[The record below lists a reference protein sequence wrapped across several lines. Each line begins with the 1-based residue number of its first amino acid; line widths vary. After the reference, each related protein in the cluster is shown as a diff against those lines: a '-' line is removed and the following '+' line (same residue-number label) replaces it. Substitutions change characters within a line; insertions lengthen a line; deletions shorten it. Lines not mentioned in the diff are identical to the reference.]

1 MTESSRQA
9 TPISAVAEKNQFDI
23 AVEQFD
29 RAAELMRLDS
39 NSREIL
45 RKPQRVL
52 SVSIP
57 VRMDD
62 GRIQV
67 FSGYRCQHNNARGP
81 YKGGIRYHPQVTI
94 HEVKALAMWMT
105 WKCAVVGIP
114 YGGGK
119 GGITVN
125 PRELSKGELERLS
138 RGFFGAISDI
148 VGPEKDISAPDVYT
162 DPQTM
167 AWFMDEFSKIRRYNA
182 FGVVTGKPL
191 NVGGSLGR
199 GTSTARGLVF
209 TVEEAAKVLN
219 IDLSKATAAVQGYGN
234 AGAYTHMFLEDVGVK
249 IVAVTDS
256 RGGAYK
262 ADGVSYNEVS
272 AHKAK
277 TASVAGVAGSRDIS
291 NEDLLELDVDILV
304 PAALENQLTDKNASR
319 LKAKLVAEAA
329 NGPTTP
335 EADDRLFK
343 NGSMVIPDILA
354 NAGGVS
360 VSYLE
365 WVQNNHGYY
374 WTAEEVDQK
383 LRSIM
388 VNAFK
393 EVRDTAQKYN
403 VDMRQGAY
411 VHAIGRVA
419 EAMKTR
425 GWV

>member
-1 MTESSRQA
+1 MSEKTQQVTLTS
-9 TPISAVAEKNQFDI
+9 EKNQFDI
-23 AVEQFD
+23 ALEQFD
-29 RAAELMRLDS
+29 RAADLMELDS

-45 RKPQRVL
+45 RKPQKVL

-62 GRIQV
+62 GSIQV
-67 FSGYRCQHNNARGP
+67 FDGFRSQHNNARGP

-94 HEVKALAMWMT
+94 HEVKALSMWMT
-105 WKCAVVGIP
+105 WKCAVSDIP
-114 YGGGK
+114 LGGGK
-119 GGITVN
+119 GGITLN
-125 PRELSKGELERLS
+125 PKKLSKGELERLS
-138 RGFFGAISDI
+138 RGFFTAISDI
-148 VGPEKDISAPDVYT
+148 VGPEKDIPAPDVYT

-182 FGVVTGKPL
+182 YGVVTGKPL

-199 GTSTARGLVF
+199 GTATARGLVF
-209 TVEEAAKVLN
+209 IVEEAAKVLN
-219 IDLSKATAAVQGYGN
+219 MDLSKTTAAVQGYGN
-234 AGAYTHMFLEDVGVK
+234 AGAYTHMFLEDIGVK
-249 IVAVTDS
+249 VVAVSDS
-256 RGGAYK
+256 QGGAYSAEGLSHSK
-262 ADGVSYNEVS
+262 VS

-277 TASVAGVAGSRDIS
+277 TTSVVGAEGAKRVS

-319 LKAKLVAEAA
+319 VKAKVIAEAA

-335 EADDRLFK
+335 EADDALFR

-365 WVQNNHGYY
+365 WVQNNQGYY
-374 WTAEEVDQK
+374 WTAEEVDKK
-383 LRSIM
+383 LKVIM
-388 VNAFK
+388 VDAFK
-393 EVRDTAQKYN
+393 EVHNAAQKYN

-411 VHAIGRVA
+411 VHAIGKVA
-419 EAMKTR
+419 EAMKVR

>member
-1 MTESSRQA
+1 MSEKTQQVTLPS
-9 TPISAVAEKNQFDI
+9 EKNQFDI
-23 AVEQFD
+23 ALEQFD
-29 RAAELMRLDS
+29 RAADLMELDR

-45 RKPQRVL
+45 RKPQKVL

-62 GRIQV
+62 GSIQV
-67 FSGYRCQHNNARGP
+67 FDGFRSQHNNARGP

-94 HEVKALAMWMT
+94 HEVKALSMWMT
-105 WKCAVVGIP
+105 WKCAVSDIP
-114 YGGGK
+114 LGGGK
-119 GGITVN
+119 GGITLN
-125 PRELSKGELERLS
+125 PKKLSKGELERLS
-138 RGFFGAISDI
+138 RGFFAAISDI
-148 VGPEKDISAPDVYT
+148 VGPDKDIPAPDVYT

-182 FGVVTGKPL
+182 YGVVTGKPL

-199 GTSTARGLVF
+199 GTATARGLVF

-219 IDLSKATAAVQGYGN
+219 MDLSKTTAAVQGYGN
-234 AGAYTHMFLEDVGVK
+234 AGAYTHMFLEDIGVK
-249 IVAVTDS
+249 VVAVSDS
-256 RGGAYK
+256 QGGAYNAEGLSHSK
-262 ADGVSYNEVS
+262 VS

-277 TASVAGVAGSRDIS
+277 TTSVVSAEGAKNVS

-319 LKAKLVAEAA
+319 VKAKVIAEAA

-335 EADDRLFK
+335 EADDVLFR

-365 WVQNNHGYY
+365 WVQNNQGYY
-374 WTAEEVDQK
+374 WTAEEVDKK
-383 LRSIM
+383 LKVIM
-388 VNAFK
+388 VDAFK
-393 EVRDTAQKYN
+393 EVHNTAKKYN

-411 VHAIGRVA
+411 VHAIGKVA
-419 EAMKTR
+419 EAMKAR
-425 GWV
+425 GWI

>member
-1 MTESSRQA
+1 MTLISRQVA
-9 TPISAVAEKNQFDI
+9 GISEKNQFDI

-29 RAAELMRLDS
+29 RAADIMQLDG

-45 RKPQRVL
+45 RKPQRIL

-57 VRMDD
+57 VRMD
-62 GRIQV
+62 GGSIQV

-105 WKCAVVGIP
+105 WKCAVADIP

-125 PRELSKGELERLS
+125 PRELSNGELERLS
-138 RGFFGAISDI
+138 RGFFRAISDI
-148 VGPEKDISAPDVYT
+148 VGPEKDIPAPDVYT
-162 DPQTM
+162 NPQTM
-167 AWFMDEFSKIRRYNA
+167 AWFMDEFSKISRHNT

-191 NVGGSLGR
+191 NIGGSQGR
-199 GTSTARGLVF
+199 GTATARGLVF
-209 TVEEAAKVLN
+209 TVEEAAKILN
-219 IDLSKATAAVQGYGN
+219 IDLTKATAAVQGYGN
-234 AGAYTHMFLEDVGVK
+234 AGAYSHMFLENAGVK
-249 IVAVTDS
+249 VVAVTDS
-256 RGGAYK
+256 RGGAYD
-262 ADGVSYNEVS
+262 ADGLSHSKVS
-272 AHKAK
+272 AHKSK

-304 PAALENQLTDKNASR
+304 PAALENQITDKNVAR
-319 LKAKLVAEAA
+319 VKAKLIAEAA

-335 EADDRLFK
+335 EADDKLFK
-343 NGSMVIPDILA
+343 NGSMVIPDVLA

-365 WVQNNHGYY
+365 WVQNNYAYY
-374 WTAEEVDQK
+374 WTAEEIDQK
-383 LRSIM
+383 LKSIM

-393 EVRDTAQKYN
+393 EVRDTAQKYS
-403 VDMRQGAY
+403 VDLRQGAY
-411 VHAIGRVA
+411 VHAIGKVA

>member
-1 MTESSRQA
+1 MSEKTQQVTLTS
-9 TPISAVAEKNQFDI
+9 EKNQFDI
-23 AVEQFD
+23 ALEQFD
-29 RAAELMRLDS
+29 RAADLMELDS

-45 RKPQRVL
+45 RKPQKVL

-62 GRIQV
+62 GSIQV
-67 FSGYRCQHNNARGP
+67 FDGFRSQHNNARGP

-94 HEVKALAMWMT
+94 HEVKALSMWMT
-105 WKCAVVGIP
+105 WKCAVSDIP
-114 YGGGK
+114 LGGGK
-119 GGITVN
+119 GGITLN
-125 PRELSKGELERLS
+125 PKKLSNGELERLS
-138 RGFFGAISDI
+138 RGFFAAISDI
-148 VGPEKDISAPDVYT
+148 VGPEKDIPAPDVYT

-182 FGVVTGKPL
+182 YGVVTGKPL

-199 GTSTARGLVF
+199 GTATARGLVF
-209 TVEEAAKVLN
+209 TVEEAAKILN
-219 IDLSKATAAVQGYGN
+219 MDLSKTTAAVQGYGN
-234 AGAYTHMFLEDVGVK
+234 AGAYTHMLLEDIGVK
-249 IVAVTDS
+249 VVAVSDS
-256 RGGAYK
+256 QGGAYNAEGLSHSK
-262 ADGVSYNEVS
+262 VS

-277 TASVAGVAGSRDIS
+277 TTSVIGAEGSKSVS

-319 LKAKLVAEAA
+319 VKAKVIAEAA

-335 EADDRLFK
+335 EADDALFR

-365 WVQNNHGYY
+365 WVQNNQGYY
-374 WTAEEVDQK
+374 WTAEEVDKK
-383 LRSIM
+383 LKVIM
-388 VNAFK
+388 VDAFK
-393 EVRDTAQKYN
+393 EVHNAAQKYN

-411 VHAIGRVA
+411 VHAIGKVA
-419 EAMKTR
+419 EAMKVR